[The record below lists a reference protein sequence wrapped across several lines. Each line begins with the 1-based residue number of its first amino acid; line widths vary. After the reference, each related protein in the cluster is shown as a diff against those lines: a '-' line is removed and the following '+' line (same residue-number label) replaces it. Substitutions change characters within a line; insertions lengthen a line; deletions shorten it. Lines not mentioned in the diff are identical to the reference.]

1 MSSAWNGHVK
11 KSNIPLM
18 ILWSS
23 AGLYLLAGL
32 LLTAR
37 SLGGLDRTLEIL
49 SRKAADAVELAGLRE
64 RAKRHQALL
73 ESYGRYPATAQGLEA
88 LARATLPGQ
97 ALRILTTDISP
108 SVPGWTAR
116 KVSVEF
122 NDMAGTDL
130 GRFLDAG
137 AAATPPWTLLECTL
151 LASPTPGR
159 VAKATLV
166 FVTVE
171 RRATGM

>member
-1 MSSAWNGHVK
+1 
-11 KSNIPLM
+11 M
-18 ILWSS
+18 ILWSA
-23 AGLYLLAGL
+23 AGLSLLAGL

-49 SRKAADAVELAGLRE
+49 SRKAADAGELAGLRKQ
-64 RAKRHQALL
+64 AVRHQALL
-73 ESYGRYPATAQGLEA
+73 EATTRYPDTPQGLET

-97 ALRILTTDISP
+97 AMRILTTDLSP

-122 NDMAGTDL
+122 NDIAGSDL
-130 GRFLDAG
+130 GRLLDAG

-159 VAKATLV
+159 IAKATLV
-166 FVTVE
+166 LVTAE
-171 RRATGM
+171 RSPNRP